1 MGASPGH
8 LLWKRCGVMEGCQES
23 HGQIKGQTS
32 GCWRKLGPVLY
43 CRNNTTLRK
52 MHFFGHITRKGG
64 IERCIIEGIVE
75 GKRRRGRP
83 LTSWANYIVKLVEGS
98 LADAVH
104 QAVD

>member
-32 GCWRKLGPVLY
+32 GCWR
-43 CRNNTTLRK
+43 NNMTLRK
-52 MHFFGHITRKGG
+52 MRFFGHITRKGSK
-64 IERCIIEGIVE
+64 ERCIIEGIVE